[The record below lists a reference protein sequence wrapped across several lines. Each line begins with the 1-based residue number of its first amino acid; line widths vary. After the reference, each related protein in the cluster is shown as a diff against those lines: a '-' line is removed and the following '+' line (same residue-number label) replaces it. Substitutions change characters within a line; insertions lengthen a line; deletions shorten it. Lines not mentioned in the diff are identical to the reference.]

1 MVQKRKLS
9 VATAAICATL
19 VVAGCGAKAKDDRT
33 RYDGIPFRA
42 SAKALNK
49 KENLAEFRVA
59 VKDAL
64 RSENGARAAA
74 HHEGTAYCI
83 ANYGLSDINWR
94 NDPLNLD
101 SALVL
106 DGKDAIFEGVCD
118 A

>member
-1 MVQKRKLS
+1 MVLKRKLS

-49 KENLAEFRVA
+49 KESLAEFRVV
-59 VKDAL
+59 VKNAL
-64 RSENGARAAA
+64 RSERGARLAA
-74 HHEGTAYCI
+74 HHEGISYCI
-83 ANYGLSDINWR
+83 ANYGLSDITWQ
-94 NDPLNLD
+94 NDPTD
-101 SALVL
+101 VETALVL
-106 DGKDAIFEGVCD
+106 DGDNAIFEGTCD